1 MQITV
6 LRRLAPDRDDPVT
19 EHVRLASHLADSGEY
34 AEAEKHH
41 AAAKRLVQL
50 ELKNSPVDPAVL
62 NDHAVASADLREFEI
77 AIQCLERALLS
88 APENPSIAF
97 NLAAVLWRKGHGRKA
112 ARIVARASLLDPHDQ
127 GIQQL
132 SRRIEGTLSVYESDV
147 HILVGS
153 RTAAAPGFPARG
165 AETLKPLHAL
175 RMSLPHVRTGYSYR
189 AQEILLS
196 QQRVGL
202 SPLAVTEPLFPHDC
216 SRLAWERVALEEVEG
231 VAYHRLPAPERF
243 AVDPS
248 AITHYGSEIY
258 RDELRE
264 PLDEY
269 LCSYARELLGLT
281 HRLRPHLLHSH
292 SDYKNAIAC
301 KVVSRAIGIPHVY
314 EVRGIWEETAV
325 ARGKYRRDED
335 KYRFARELETR
346 CCRDADAVVTLS
358 GTVKD
363 DLVSRG
369 VESEKIFIVPNGA
382 NLERLSVPER
392 RCERL
397 WSELWLGAGPVIG
410 YFGSLSAYEGVS
422 DLLTAFR
429 RVLDDLPSARL
440 LVVGGGR
447 DAEQAY
453 ATANELELGDAVVF
467 TGVVDRAGIMDY
479 YSLIDLFVVPRP
491 PLRLCEL
498 VTPLKVYEAMAT
510 GRAVVVSDVRAL
522 KELIIEGETAASYRA
537 GNPGSL
543 AEVCLEL
550 LRNPDRLARMGANA
564 ERWVRRE
571 RNWTVLAERYVDV
584 YEYAGLACERSR
596 FAEESDLPERM
607 ASGQDR

>member
-1 MQITV
+1 
-6 LRRLAPDRDDPVT
+6 
-19 EHVRLASHLADSGEY
+19 
-34 AEAEKHH
+34 
-41 AAAKRLVQL
+41 
-50 ELKNSPVDPAVL
+50 
-62 NDHAVASADLREFEI
+62 
-77 AIQCLERALLS
+77 
-88 APENPSIAF
+88 
-97 NLAAVLWRKGHGRKA
+97 
-112 ARIVARASLLDPHDQ
+112 
-127 GIQQL
+127 
-132 SRRIEGTLSVYESDV
+132 
-147 HILVGS
+147 
-153 RTAAAPGFPARG
+153 
-165 AETLKPLHAL
+165 
-175 RMSLPHVRTGYSYR
+175 
-189 AQEILLS
+189 
-196 QQRVGL
+196 
-202 SPLAVTEPLFPHDC
+202 
-216 SRLAWERVALEEVEG
+216 VALEEVEG

-269 LCSYARELLGLT
+269 LCYYARELLGLT

>member
-1 MQITV
+1 
-6 LRRLAPDRDDPVT
+6 
-19 EHVRLASHLADSGEY
+19 
-34 AEAEKHH
+34 
-41 AAAKRLVQL
+41 
-50 ELKNSPVDPAVL
+50 
-62 NDHAVASADLREFEI
+62 
-77 AIQCLERALLS
+77 
-88 APENPSIAF
+88 
-97 NLAAVLWRKGHGRKA
+97 
-112 ARIVARASLLDPHDQ
+112 
-127 GIQQL
+127 
-132 SRRIEGTLSVYESDV
+132 
-147 HILVGS
+147 
-153 RTAAAPGFPARG
+153 
-165 AETLKPLHAL
+165 
-175 RMSLPHVRTGYSYR
+175 
-189 AQEILLS
+189 
-196 QQRVGL
+196 
-202 SPLAVTEPLFPHDC
+202 
-216 SRLAWERVALEEVEG
+216 
-231 VAYHRLPAPERF
+231 
-243 AVDPS
+243 
-248 AITHYGSEIY
+248 
-258 RDELRE
+258 
-264 PLDEY
+264 
-269 LCSYARELLGLT
+269 
-281 HRLRPHLLHSH
+281 
-292 SDYKNAIAC
+292 
-301 KVVSRAIGIPHVY
+301 
-314 EVRGIWEETAV
+314 
-325 ARGKYRRDED
+325 
-335 KYRFARELETR
+335 
-346 CCRDADAVVTLS
+346 VTLS